1 MNELNDYW
9 IEQQIYS
16 YESRLR
22 LADNIYINP
31 HKENRLDF
39 IPIDDLPEY
48 KHDRKRYLNLP
59 RKRTWKRM
67 KNQRNLSKPKE
78 FVKEPIQPEILTDTD
93 LSSEND
99 RYNERI
105 HRGNRKL
112 RKISQHKIYPNSI
125 LSKNKRNLLSQP
137 KRVKFNKELS
147 KK

>member
-16 YESRLR
+16 YETRLR

-39 IPIDDLPEY
+39 IPIDDLLEY

-59 RKRTWKRM
+59 RKRTWKRI
-67 KNQRNLSKPKE
+67 KNQRNSSKPNE
-78 FVKEPIQPEILTDTD
+78 LVREPTQPEILTDTD

-99 RYNERI
+99 RHNERI

-137 KRVKFNKELS
+137 KRVKFDKELS

>member
-1 MNELNDYW
+1 MNGLNDYW

-31 HKENRLDF
+31 HKENKLDF

-59 RKRTWKRM
+59 KKRTWKRI
-67 KNQRNLSKPKE
+67 KNSLKPKE
-78 FVKEPIQPEILTDTD
+78 FVREPTQPEILTDTD

-99 RYNERI
+99 RNNERI

-125 LSKNKRNLLSQP
+125 LSKNKRNLLSQS
-137 KRVKFNKELS
+137 KRVRFDKKLS
-147 KK
+147 EK

>member
-1 MNELNDYW
+1 MNGLNDYW

-59 RKRTWKRM
+59 KKRTWKRI
-67 KNQRNLSKPKE
+67 KNSLKPKE
-78 FVKEPIQPEILTDTD
+78 FVREPTQPEILTDTD

-99 RYNERI
+99 RNNERI

-125 LSKNKRNLLSQP
+125 LSKNKRNLLSQS
-137 KRVKFNKELS
+137 KRVRFDKKLS

>member
-39 IPIDDLPEY
+39 IPIDNLPEY
-48 KHDRKRYLNLP
+48 KYDRKRYLNLP
-59 RKRTWKRM
+59 RKRICKRL
-67 KNQRNLSKPKE
+67 KNQRNLLKSKE
-78 FVKEPIQPEILTDTD
+78 FVKEPTQPEILTDTD

-99 RYNERI
+99 RHNERI
-105 HRGNRKL
+105 HKGNRKL

-125 LSKNKRNLLSQP
+125 LSKNKRNLLSQS
-137 KRVKFNKELS
+137 KRVRFDKKLS
-147 KK
+147 EK

>member
-1 MNELNDYW
+1 
-9 IEQQIYS
+9 
-16 YESRLR
+16 
-22 LADNIYINP
+22 
-31 HKENRLDF
+31 
-39 IPIDDLPEY
+39 
-48 KHDRKRYLNLP
+48 
-59 RKRTWKRM
+59 M

-78 FVKEPIQPEILTDTD
+78 LVKEPTQPEILTDTD